1 MSSITERKLTA
12 IMFADIVGYS
22 RMMSRDEEKTLD
34 LLKSFEDISS
44 SIVSS
49 YDGSI
54 LKKIG
59 DEIYCFLNN

>member
-1 MSSITERKLTA
+1 
-12 IMFADIVGYS
+12 MFADIVGYS

-44 SIVSS
+44 PIVSS